1 MTYVLSVRQL
11 RLKFDYSHE
20 LMGAMDETPLWLD
33 MPAPTTVSF
42 TGERSIPIKTT
53 GHEKVC

>member
-20 LMGAMDETPLWLD
+20 LMGAMDETPL
-33 MPAPTTVSF
+33 SEF
-42 TGERSIPIKTT
+42 KIKIGSCVAQWRTI
-53 GHEKVC
+53 VDFDWPFL